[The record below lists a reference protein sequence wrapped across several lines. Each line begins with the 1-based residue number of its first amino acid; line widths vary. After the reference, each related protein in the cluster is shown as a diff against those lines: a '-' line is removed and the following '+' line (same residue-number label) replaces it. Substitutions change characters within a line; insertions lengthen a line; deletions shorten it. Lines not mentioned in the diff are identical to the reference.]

1 MSCVI
6 LNGCK
11 CFTCLLLGWL
21 GAVTHCC
28 CPTSQK
34 KVLLYN
40 PTSGKYQSLKFE
52 ICFLLNVYCFCT
64 IVSKVISGNI
74 VSQGLSVYLVYL
86 DHHNCLIL
94 DCFHQPQRSP
104 CTHCQ
109 SLPIVP
115 SWFQPLQS
123 AVCFFFFMDLPV
135 LGISCKWDHM

>member
-34 KVLLYN
+34 NVLLYN

-64 IVSKVISGNI
+64 IISKVISGNI

-86 DHHNCLIL
+86 DHHNCLNSRL
-94 DCFHQPQRSP
+94 FSSTPEKPLYSLSVTSHWSFLVPNP
-104 CTHCQ
+104 CSQQ
-109 SLPIVP
+109 SVSFLYGFAC
-115 SWFQPLQS
+115 SGH
-123 AVCFFFFMDLPV
+123 FM
-135 LGISCKWDHM
+135 